1 MKTKRSNQRTRRS
14 GVTLI
19 ELTVVIFVLI
29 SIMGASM
36 YFAGNIGEWRKGKLA
51 SEALTEVYA
60 AQRSF
65 LADHPRRTVV
75 SLTTDELVSYLPI
88 NTGKLPTVESLDG
101 TSLEFDVT
109 VSPPVLT
116 LGGSPY
122 DPSDSNKDALWDVGK

>member
-1 MKTKRSNQRTRRS
+1 MKTARTNQRTLRR

-65 LADHPRRTVV
+65 LADHPRRTVA
-75 SLTTDELVSYLPI
+75 SLTTAELVPYLPI
-88 NTGKLPTVESLDG
+88 NTGKLPEVESLDG
-101 TSLEFDVT
+101 TVLGFDVT

-116 LGGSPY
+116 LGGAPY
-122 DPSDSNKDALWDVGK
+122 DPSDAKDDALWDVGK